1 MPHAPGNERD
11 ISISMHDQHLGVFRV
26 FGRRRMNMQVTKA
39 ATERDVLLQR
49 EILVSKKQH
58 QMLSQRFLE
67 GAQRRVIERSRKVDA
82 RYCSANHGRHGSDM
96 KRKCHRVFRLP

>member
-26 FGRRRMNMQVTKA
+26 FGRRRMNMQTTKA
-39 ATERDVLLQR
+39 ATERNVLLQR

-58 QMLSQRFLE
+58 
-67 GAQRRVIERSRKVDA
+67 A
-82 RYCSANHGRHGSDM
+82 SAEPTP
-96 KRKCHRVFRLP
+96 F